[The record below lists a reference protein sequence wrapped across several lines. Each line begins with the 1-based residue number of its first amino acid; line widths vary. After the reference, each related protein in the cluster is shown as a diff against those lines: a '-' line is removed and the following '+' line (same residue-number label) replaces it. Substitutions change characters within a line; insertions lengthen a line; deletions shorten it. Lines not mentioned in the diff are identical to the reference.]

1 MVFSS
6 LLFIFAFLPVVW
18 VGFHLLKSEQ
28 FAKICDKSC
37 AQFHIFIKPYTLAK
51 LFLIA
56 ASLFFYAF
64 WKLAYLPILLASI
77 LVNFY
82 LAKRILSVNFS
93 SNARQNTLAQNGGG
107 GAITRQIKAH

>member
-28 FAKICDKSC
+28 FAKICDKFC
-37 AQFHIFIKPYTLAK
+37 AQSHIFISPYTLAK
-51 LFLIA
+51 LFLIT

-93 SNARQNTLAQNGGG
+93 SKRGG